1 MSYDNANK
9 VDNEPFE
16 SLFLRYQTVNF
27 KLGGSQ
33 IYSPDRIKK
42 KKTTINPTNTDDKL
56 FQYVVT
62 VTLNYEDIESHP
74 ERVSN
79 IKPFINTYNRKEINY
94 PSIIDDWKTFERSN
108 LTIALNIC
116 ILKKK
121 EFTLITSQNVTQPVK
136 NKQFY

>member
-42 KKTTINPTNTDDKL
+42 KKTTINPKNTDDKL

-79 IKPFINTYNRKEINY
+79 IKPFINIYNWKEINY
-94 PSIIDDWKTFERSN
+94 PSIIDD
-108 LTIALNIC
+108 
-116 ILKKK
+116 
-121 EFTLITSQNVTQPVK
+121 
-136 NKQFY
+136 